1 MPYIGNQPSTGD
13 FPLKRSS
20 LGAYHVLDSITL
32 SNGQSAYTM
41 QLDGVNFSPQS
52 VNHMLVII
60 NGVPQPASA
69 YSINGHTLT
78 LSSAA
83 TTGDVL
89 NEIRVFGD
97 VLNIGTPS
105 DATVTNA
112 KTNFVSTSSAAGLQ
126 IKGDGTTDGTLQLN
140 CSQNSHGVKIASP
153 NHAAAQSYTLTLP
166 STAPSNGKALITD
179 GSGNLS
185 FADAGGG
192 YVHLSGTTHTATATL
207 DFTTSDVLD
216 LSKYRK
222 YMLRIAGVKA
232 DTGSS
237 GSLNMQVFHS
247 GSIQTGSVYKYVYL
261 RHRLSSSSTS
271 GSGSTGTTS
280 IIINPSNYSGSATG
294 MEHNG
299 EVFVDFTP
307 YYFTMNSLTS
317 SYHNTSL
324 DALTTNMSAGI
335 YFGNSSQNVTG
346 FRILM
351 SSNNIK
357 GRIDLYGITNSL
369 GDNGDW

>member
-1 MPYIGNQPSTGD
+1 MPYIGNQPITGN
-13 FPLKRSS
+13 FIK
-20 LGAYHVLDSITL
+20 LDTISVV
-32 SNGQSAYTM
+32 NGQAAYTM
-41 QLDGVNFSPQS
+41 QKDSANFSP
-52 VNHMLVII
+52 
-60 NGVPQPASA
+60 ASA
-69 YSINGHTLT
+69 NQVLVSLNGIIQNP
-78 LSSAA
+78 SSSFTISGSTITFASNLV
-83 TTGDVL
+83 TGDVINFIL
-89 NEIRVFGD
+89 VLGD

-105 DATVTNA
+105 DNTVTNDKLA
-112 KTNFVSTSSAAGLQ
+112 TAPTLISKGAGSDSGA
-126 IKGDGTTDGTLQLN
+126 IQLN
-140 CSQNSHGVKIASP
+140 CEQNTHGVKIKGPPHSAS
-153 NHAAAQSYTLTLP
+153 QSYTLTLP
-166 STAPSNGKALITD
+166 STAPSANKALITD

-307 YYFTMNSLTS
+307 YYFTMKSLTS
-317 SYHNTSL
+317 SYHNTIL
-324 DALTTNMSAGI
+324 DSLTTNMSAGI

-357 GRIDLYGITNSL
+357 GRIDLYGLTNSL

>member
-1 MPYIGNQPSTGD
+1 MSYIGSKPATSFVGLSSQSFTGGSGTSFTLNKSVSSTSD
-13 FPLKRSS
+13 IAVF
-20 LGAYHVLDSITL
+20 
-32 SNGQSAYTM
+32 
-41 QLDGVNFSPQS
+41 VNNVRQNPTNASYS
-52 VNHMLVII
+52 VS
-60 NGVPQPASA
+60 GT
-69 YSINGHTLT
+69 TLT
-78 LSSAA
+78 MSASIASSDIFYVVFLGA
-83 TTGDVL
+83 TTGTVNPQAGSVGTSQLIDTGVTGAKL
-89 NEIRVFGD
+89 NADIISSQTALGVAPADTDEFIV
-97 VLNIGTPS
+97 S
-105 DATVTNA
+105 DAGVL
-112 KTNFVSTSSAAGLQ
+112 KRIDYSLIKSQGGL
-126 IKGDGTTDGTLQLN
+126 
-140 CSQNSHGVKIASP
+140 
-153 NHAAAQSYTLTLP
+153 
-166 STAPSNGKALITD
+166 
-179 GSGNLS
+179 
-185 FADAGGG
+185 
-192 YVHLSGTTHTATATL
+192 VHLSGTTHTSTATL
-207 DFTTSDVLD
+207 DFTTSGVID

-271 GSGSTGTTS
+271 GGGSTSSTS

-307 YYFTMNSLTS
+307 YYFTMNSLSS

-324 DALTTNMSAGI
+324 NALSTNMSAGI
-335 YFGNSSQNVTG
+335 YSGNSSQNVTG

>member
-1 MPYIGNQPSTGD
+1 MPYIGKLPITGN
-13 FPLKRSS
+13 FIK
-20 LGAYHVLDSITL
+20 LDNITVV
-32 SNGQSAYTM
+32 NGQAAYTM
-41 QLDGVNFSPQS
+41 QKDSANFSPAS
-52 VNHMLVII
+52 ATHMLGSLTGII
-60 NGVPQPASA
+60 QNPGSSFTISNHTITFAS
-69 YSINGHTLT
+69 NLV
-78 LSSAA
+78 
-83 TTGDVL
+83 TGDVINFIL
-89 NEIRVFGD
+89 VLGD

-105 DATVTNA
+105 DNTVTNDKLA
-112 KTNFVSTSSAAGLQ
+112 TAPTLISKGAGSDSGA
-126 IKGDGTTDGTLQLN
+126 IQLN
-140 CSQNSHGVKIASP
+140 CEQNTHGVKIKGPPHSAS
-153 NHAAAQSYTLTLP
+153 QSYTLTLP
-166 STAPSNGKALITD
+166 STAPSANKALITD

-357 GRIDLYGITNSL
+357 GRIDLYGLTNSL

>member
-1 MPYIGNQPSTGD
+1 MPYIGKQPITGN
-13 FPLKRSS
+13 FIK
-20 LGAYHVLDSITL
+20 LDTISVV
-32 SNGQSAYTM
+32 NGQAAYTM
-41 QLDGVNFSPQS
+41 QKDSVNFSPASANQ
-52 VNHMLVII
+52 MLVSLNGII
-60 NGVPQPASA
+60 QNPTSSFTISGSTITFAS
-69 YSINGHTLT
+69 NLV
-78 LSSAA
+78 
-83 TTGDVL
+83 TGDVINFIL
-89 NEIRVFGD
+89 VLGD
-97 VLNIGTPS
+97 VLNIGTVS
-105 DATVTNA
+105 DSTITNDKLATAPTIIS
-112 KTNFVSTSSAAGLQ
+112 KGAGSDSGA
-126 IKGDGTTDGTLQLN
+126 IQLN
-140 CSQNSHGVKIASP
+140 CEVNTHGVKIKGPPHSAG
-153 NHAAAQSYTLTLP
+153 QSYTLTLP
-166 STAPSNGKALITD
+166 STAPSADKALITD

-185 FADAGGG
+185 FGSAGSG
-192 YVHLSGTTHTATATL
+192 YVHLSGTTHTATGTL
-207 DFTTSDVLD
+207 DFTTSDVID

-247 GSIQTGSVYKYVYL
+247 GSIQTGSVYKYSYL

-271 GSGSTGTTS
+271 GGGSTGSTS
-280 IIINPSNYSGSATG
+280 MIINPSNYSGSATG

-299 EVFVDFTP
+299 EVTVDFTP

-324 DALTTNMSAGI
+324 NALTTNMSTGI
-335 YFGNSSQNVTG
+335 YSGNSSQNVTG

-357 GRIDLYGITNSL
+357 GRIDLYGLTNSL

>member
-1 MPYIGNQPSTGD
+1 MPYIGNQPITGN
-13 FPLKRSS
+13 FIK
-20 LGAYHVLDSITL
+20 LDTISVV
-32 SNGQSAYTM
+32 NGQAAYTM
-41 QLDGVNFSPQS
+41 QKDSANFSP
-52 VNHMLVII
+52 
-60 NGVPQPASA
+60 ASA
-69 YSINGHTLT
+69 NQVLVSLNGIIQNP
-78 LSSAA
+78 SSSFTISGSTITFASNLV
-83 TTGDVL
+83 TGDVINFIL
-89 NEIRVFGD
+89 VLGD

-105 DATVTNA
+105 DNTVTNDKLA
-112 KTNFVSTSSAAGLQ
+112 TAPTLISKGAGSGSGA
-126 IKGDGTTDGTLQLN
+126 IQLN
-140 CSQNSHGVKIASP
+140 CEQNTHGVKIKGPPHSAS
-153 NHAAAQSYTLTLP
+153 QSYTLTLP
-166 STAPSNGKALITD
+166 STAPSANKALITD

-280 IIINPSNYSGSATG
+280 IIINPSNYSVSATG

-357 GRIDLYGITNSL
+357 GRIDLYGLTNSL

>member
-1 MPYIGNQPSTGD
+1 MPYIGKQPITGN
-13 FPLKRSS
+13 FIK
-20 LGAYHVLDSITL
+20 LDTISVV
-32 SNGQSAYTM
+32 NGQAAYTM
-41 QLDGVNFSPQS
+41 QKDSANFSP
-52 VNHMLVII
+52 
-60 NGVPQPASA
+60 ASA
-69 YSINGHTLT
+69 NQVLVSLNGIIQNP
-78 LSSAA
+78 SSSFTISGSTITFASNLV
-83 TTGDVL
+83 TGDVINFIL
-89 NEIRVFGD
+89 VLGD

-105 DATVTNA
+105 DNTVTNDKLA
-112 KTNFVSTSSAAGLQ
+112 TAPTLISKGAGSDSGA
-126 IKGDGTTDGTLQLN
+126 IQLN
-140 CSQNSHGVKIASP
+140 CEQNTHGVKIKGPPHSAG
-153 NHAAAQSYTLTLP
+153 QSYTLTLP
-166 STAPSNGKALITD
+166 STAPSANKALITD

-357 GRIDLYGITNSL
+357 GRIDLYGLTNSL